1 VGRRRYSLKPSQK
14 LAEPAPIHNEGS
26 RRFTPFVLLIYDLFV
41 LRFSTSRIWRC
52 PTKKFLLPLF
62 RENFSERHLEIGAGN
77 GFFPTTA
84 LTAIKKS
91 QAGALRKQHVTF
103 VDLSQHSLN
112 VSKQRVLSRHP
123 EADIQCVVA
132 DAVKPM
138 PASLQSGPFDSAA
151 LYLVL
156 QFVHGSSDDK
166 AQAFRIAKQHLSDE
180 GVLFG
185 AVVLGKVWEKRESG
199 YVNTEKRPSW
209 LTSFALEF
217 YNKRG
222 IFANL
227 EDDPGVLDAVLRQ
240 EFEEVESR
248 IVGMVFL
255 FSAKRP
261 RRV

>member
-1 VGRRRYSLKPSQK
+1 MPNQK
-14 LAEPAPIHNEGS
+14 MATPAPIQNEGS

-41 LRFSTSRIWRC
+41 LRFSTSRVWRC

-62 RENFSERHLEIGAGN
+62 TKNFSERHLEIGAGN

-91 QAGALRKQHVTF
+91 KGGALRKQHVTF
-103 VDLSQHSLN
+103 VDLSQHSLDA
-112 VSKQRVLSRHP
+112 SKQRVLSRHP
-123 EADIQCVVA
+123 EVDIQCVVA

-156 QFVHGSSDDK
+156 QFVHASSDDK
-166 AQAFRIAKQHLSDE
+166 AIAFRIAKQHLSDD

-199 YVNTEKRPSW
+199 YQVQTEKRPSW
-209 LTSFALEF
+209 LTSFALDF
-217 YNKRG
+217 YDKRG

-227 EDDPGVLDAVLRQ
+227 EDDPRVFDAVLRQ
-240 EFEEVESR
+240 EFEEVESQ

-261 RRV
+261 RRI